1 MIKVNDTV
9 VFEGCE
15 SKVLVVGK
23 DHLHIDWNDEYIE
36 VKKDEVQF
44 GSSINKYPDGYL
56 PKISFHLCEMHKAFT
71 KFMEHKRFG
80 SGKEGHYWR
89 EYLLCKRSY
98 DYFVDKQIKSER

>member
-36 VKKDEVQF
+36 VKKDEV
-44 GSSINKYPDGYL
+44 NLPPKKEKYPNGYL
-56 PKISFHLCEMHKAFT
+56 PKICYHLCEMYSAFT
-71 KFMEHKRFG
+71 GYMEFEEPDGQQGYYWRKYLLHKR
-80 SGKEGHYWR
+80 KH
-89 EYLLCKRSY
+89 
-98 DYFVDKQIKSER
+98 DYFVDKQIKLKG